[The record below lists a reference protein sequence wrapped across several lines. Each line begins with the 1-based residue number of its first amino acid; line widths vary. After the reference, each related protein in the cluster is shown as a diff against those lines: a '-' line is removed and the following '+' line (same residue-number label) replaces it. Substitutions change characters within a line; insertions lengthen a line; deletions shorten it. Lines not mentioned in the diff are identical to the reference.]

1 VIVGLEGKI
10 ERREATYLHLN
21 VNGVIYEVF
30 ISINCSN
37 QIDGDEVK
45 LLITEIIRDDSN
57 TLYGFL
63 DRGEKQIFDTLIK
76 INGIGAKVAMA
87 VCSTYTPQKFSTII
101 ATKDLALLKKVAG
114 IGAKSATR
122 IMVELSGFIIDID
135 DNSSKDRRDAVLALE
150 SLGFSDKQ
158 IEKALSGLE
167 GDTQTLI
174 KGALRKLQK
183 L

>member
-1 VIVGLEGKI
+1 
-10 ERREATYLHLN
+10 
-21 VNGVIYEVF
+21 
-30 ISINCSN
+30 
-37 QIDGDEVK
+37 
-45 LLITEIIRDDSN
+45 
-57 TLYGFL
+57 
-63 DRGEKQIFDTLIK
+63 
-76 INGIGAKVAMA
+76 M
-87 VCSTYTPQKFSTII
+87 
-101 ATKDLALLKKVAG
+101 ALLKKVAG

-174 KGALRKLQK
+174 KGALRSCRIVF
-183 L
+183 

>member
-1 VIVGLEGKI
+1 LDWRAKI

-87 VCSTYTPQKFSTII
+87 VCSTYTPQTFSP
-101 ATKDLALLKKVAG
+101 L
-114 IGAKSATR
+114 
-122 IMVELSGFIIDID
+122 
-135 DNSSKDRRDAVLALE
+135 
-150 SLGFSDKQ
+150 
-158 IEKALSGLE
+158 
-167 GDTQTLI
+167 
-174 KGALRKLQK
+174 
-183 L
+183 